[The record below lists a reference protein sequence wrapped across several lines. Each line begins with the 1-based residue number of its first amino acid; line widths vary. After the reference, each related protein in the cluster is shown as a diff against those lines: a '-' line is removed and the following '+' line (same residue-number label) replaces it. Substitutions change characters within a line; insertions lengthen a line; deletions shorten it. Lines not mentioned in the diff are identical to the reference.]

1 MTISFLKS
9 PPLNNIRLLFIAV
22 FCLFIPHLPAVP
34 VFAETTSSTPVMEVT
49 FQDDLISAKLVDA
62 PLIEVLQ
69 QLKREYGFI
78 AHFHG
83 DLSEKIT
90 LSFTDLPLD
99 KCLQQL
105 TAGHSLSVV
114 SKTNSELEQ
123 NESRQIAEVWVLSR
137 STTSTARK
145 TPPPPTGA
153 PAKSSPAQPD
163 DTVMP
168 QEQTLE
174 QPEITGQESISLEQI
189 LNDPD
194 AERNNQL
201 QAIQQLINIGDSAAV
216 IAMAAFLDNQDKEIR
231 QMLVNG
237 ISSINSAESTQVLG
251 QVLQTES
258 DTEIRKVAVRALGQR
273 KGDEAARA
281 FLENARDDMDEE
293 VKNLANQVLAE

>member
-1 MTISFLKS
+1 MTISFLNS
-9 PPLNNIRLLFIAV
+9 PLLNNIRLLFIV
-22 FCLFIPHLPAVP
+22 GFCLFIPHLPAVP
-34 VFAETTSSTPVMEVT
+34 VFAETNPSTPVMEVS
-49 FQDDLISAKLVDA
+49 FQNDLISAKLVDA

-69 QLKREYGFI
+69 RLKSEYGFK

-105 TAGHSLSVV
+105 TAGHSVSVV
-114 SKTNSELEQ
+114 SKTNSELEL

-137 STTSTARK
+137 SITSTARK
-145 TPPPPTGA
+145 TPPPPGA
-153 PAKSSPAQPD
+153 QAKPLPAQPD

-168 QEQTLE
+168 QEQSLE
-174 QPEITGQESISLEQI
+174 QPEITEQENISLEQV

-194 AERNNQL
+194 AERNNQR
-201 QAIQQLINIGDSAAV
+201 QAIQQLINTGDSTSV
-216 IAMAAFLDNQDKEIR
+216 IAMAAFLDNQDKEVR

-237 ISSINSAESTQVLG
+237 IGSINSAESTQVLG
-251 QVLQTES
+251 QVLQNES
-258 DTEIRKVAVRALGQR
+258 DSEIRMTALRALGQR
-273 KGDEAARA
+273 KDDEVARV

-293 VKNLANQVLAE
+293 VKNLVNQVLAE

>member
-1 MTISFLKS
+1 MTISLLKS
-9 PPLNNIRLLFIAV
+9 PSLINIRLLCIIA

-34 VFAETTSSTPVMEVT
+34 VFAETTSSTPTMEIT
-49 FQDDLISAKLVDA
+49 IQDDLISAKLVDA

-69 QLKREYGFI
+69 QLKREYGFK

-99 KCLQQL
+99 RSLQQL

-114 SKTNSELEQ
+114 SKRNSEFEQ
-123 NESRQIAEVWVLSR
+123 NESRQIAEIWVLSR

-145 TPPPPTGA
+145 TPPAPPGA
-153 PAKSSPAQPD
+153 QTNLSPVQPD

-168 QEQTLE
+168 QEQSLE
-174 QPEITGQESISLEQI
+174 QPEITGQENISLEQV

-201 QAIQQLINIGDSAAV
+201 QAIQQLINIGDSASL
-216 IAMAAFLDNQDKEIR
+216 IAMAAFLDNQDAEIR

-251 QVLQTES
+251 QVLQNES
-258 DTEIRKVAVRALGQR
+258 DSEIRMIALRALSQR
-273 KGDEAARA
+273 KNDESARA

-293 VKNLANQVLAE
+293 VRNLANQVLAE